1 MKNIHNKDDIVIS
14 SFTMTSQSD
23 FICSRCVTPVLQD
36 LEAYEYYLKQKVFQQ
51 NSAWSFSIIILT

>member
-51 NSAWSFSIIILT
+51 NSA